1 MLKTRSNRPG
11 FTLPEVLVT
20 VAIVSVLAAIVIPT
34 VTNQIGKGDDTNL
47 ATNVSGLRTAITAFV
62 VDTRKNPSRLQ
73 NLVTV
78 PLATDLDLA
87 GGQFG
92 ATAVGKWKGPY
103 LSTSMKALSNTLKT
117 DSIFMALAFAVDSVA
132 DTNFVA
138 PLKGMFGLKLGGVA
152 NNAAARHL
160 DSLLDNGD
168 GQNAGNLQW
177 AGATPLVT
185 SNRVVMLLMGR

>member
-1 MLKTRSNRPG
+1 MFKRHSSRSG

-20 VAIVSVLAAIVIPT
+20 VAIVAVLAAIVVPT

-47 ATNVSGLRTAITAFV
+47 ATNISGIRTAITAFV
-62 VDTRKNPSRLQ
+62 ADARKNPSRLQ

-78 PLATDLDLA
+78 PLATDLDLS
-87 GGQFG
+87 GGAFG
-92 ATAVGKWKGPY
+92 ATAVAKWKGPY

-117 DSIFMALAFAVDSVA
+117 DSIFMALAFAVDSIA

-138 PLKGMFGLKLGGVA
+138 PNKGMIGLKLGGVA
-152 NNAAARHL
+152 NTAAALHI

-168 GQNAGNLQW
+168 GQAAGNLRW
-177 AGATPLVT
+177 LGAAPTVT
-185 SNRVVMLLMGR
+185 GNRLVMLLMGR